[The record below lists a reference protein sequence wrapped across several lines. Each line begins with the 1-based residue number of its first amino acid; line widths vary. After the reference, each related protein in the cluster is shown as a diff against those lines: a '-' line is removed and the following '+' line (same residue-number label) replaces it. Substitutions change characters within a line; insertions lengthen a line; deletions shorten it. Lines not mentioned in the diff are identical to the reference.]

1 MDFQE
6 ETHPEKDT
14 DKRVFSQDRQ
24 LFTDSKSSF
33 SILRFKNNILKIKM
47 LNFSQ
52 NKQRFL
58 ILSEIFVSS
67 CYNSFNKIKSVCS
80 SSPIK
85 TNVDYNNGSQS
96 FYKMPAPHHCVPRH
110 LATVLLPNSRAF
122 SSASSNNCVPSFFPL
137 NAGKIYNRSTS
148 SFSGPIGSVC
158 AVSRFN
164 FM

>member
-47 LNFSQ
+47 LNF
-52 NKQRFL
+52 NHKQRFL
-58 ILSEIFVSS
+58 ILSEIFVSKFS

-110 LATVLLPNSRAF
+110 LATVLF
-122 SSASSNNCVPSFFPL
+122 TKFTSFLF
-137 NAGKIYNRSTS
+137 RQ
-148 SFSGPIGSVC
+148 F
-158 AVSRFN
+158 
-164 FM
+164 